1 MLGSQS
7 ALLVLGVV
15 LLLFGGKKLPE
26 LAGALGRSMRE
37 FKKAVETD
45 HADQAGTS
53 PESGP
58 AISPPA
64 AERTCGACKAPLDAE
79 WTHCPRCGIV
89 APQPVSG
96 P

>member
-37 FKKAVETD
+37 FKKAVETE
-45 HADQAGTS
+45 HPDQGGGT
-53 PESGP
+53 PEPPP
-58 AISPPA
+58 AIAPA
-64 AERTCGACKAPLDAE
+64 AGRACGTCQSPLEAG
-79 WTHCPRCGIV
+79 WTHCPRCGAAAI
-89 APQPVSG
+89 QPASRA
-96 P
+96 